1 MSHELDDDVSL
12 REHEAKAAKFDANM
26 TKELKERAAG
36 MEKEVVGWIEA
47 ITGQSKG
54 DEDFGSWLKSGVVLC
69 NLANGITAGSIKKV
83 NESSMAFKQMENITF
98 FSEFARRMGVPDS
111 SMFATPDLAEAR
123 NLGAVVSCIY
133 TLGGLVQVSHP
144 DLPRLGV
151 AINPSNVDKRPSSKF
166 SFKTAELQDEC
177 ESLRGRCDAMEARN
191 ARLLEENS
199 VLRSRAEIDAPHWAK
214 MLSTSLA
221 QLDQAIAPF
230 GSSELGSRLSFIA
243 QEIRDVEAGLRNMGG
258 ASLREELMEF
268 KSMYATLMVEHASL
282 QEQLRSEE
290 INNNSGTDAASTTPD
305 KVETPVEPS

>member
-1 MSHELDDDVSL
+1 MSHDLDDDVFL
-12 REHEAKAAKFDANM
+12 REHEAKGAKFDADM
-26 TKELKERAAG
+26 HKELKERAEG
-36 MEKEVVGWIEA
+36 MEKEVVAWIEA

-98 FSEFARRMGVPDS
+98 FSEFARRIGVPDS

-151 AINPSNVDKRPSSKF
+151 AINPSNADKRPSSKF
-166 SFKTAELQDEC
+166 CFKTAELQDEC
-177 ESLRGRCDAMEARN
+177 ESLRDRCGAMEARN

-230 GSSELGSRLSFIA
+230 GSSELGSRLSSIA
-243 QEIRDVEAGLRNMGG
+243 QGIRDVEVGLREMGG
-258 ASLREELMEF
+258 ASLREEFMEF
-268 KSMYATLMVEHASL
+268 KSMYAKLMVEHASL
-282 QEQLRSEE
+282 QEQLRVNG
-290 INNNSGTDAASTTPD
+290 INNNSCTDAASTTSD
-305 KVETPVEPS
+305 RVETPLESS